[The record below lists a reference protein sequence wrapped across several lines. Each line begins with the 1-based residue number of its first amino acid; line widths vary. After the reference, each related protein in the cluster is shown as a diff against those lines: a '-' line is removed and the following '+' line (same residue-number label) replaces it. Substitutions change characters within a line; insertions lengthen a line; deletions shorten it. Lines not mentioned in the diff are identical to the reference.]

1 MSGYNVRVRRLF
13 LFALAVAAIATAAA
27 FSPESALAT
36 SIRNPKIGID
46 VDARLIN
53 AESIDY
59 LAEFGYGYIR
69 MQVYAEDLVSS
80 DPTNLELLAEVKRR
94 CDLRRLELWLVVE
107 SKTMETAL
115 LRDALEQ
122 IAKLDC
128 GLPRTIQILDDIN
141 LKNRVPADRY
151 EGILKVAKL
160 ALALPKG
167 HYLAAGGI
175 KGADGDYLQKLASTR
190 ALEHADIVTVNVFP
204 PLDGIENSSDT
215 RVSPRMDLP
224 AAASFV
230 ELAASFGK
238 PVWIGETGMPNSLTG
253 YGVDEFTQAGNVPR
267 IALLLLSMRAEKVTI
282 FTAFDPPESEKT
294 GADGKVVLNFGMI
307 PADLRPRAWAW
318 TIRNLNIFTAELVPS
333 WHTPIAN
340 WSPSFPATSDPI
352 YSVWY
357 ESANHVAV
365 LFWTDVPS
373 PLSKKT
379 GLIVYNEDISPA
391 ICQNLQ
397 EQKPWQPRSN
407 YAKNMIVTG
416 GLPLSSIPT
425 ILIFNRHS

>member
-1 MSGYNVRVRRLF
+1 MRGYNVRVRRFNLTM
-13 LFALAVAAIATAAA
+13 FAIAAILMASVAKPDIA
-27 FSPESALAT
+27 FAT

-59 LAEFGYGYIR
+59 LAEFGYGYLR
-69 MQVYAEDLVSS
+69 MQVYAEDLVAS

-94 CDLRRLELWLVVE
+94 CDSRRLDLWLVVE

-115 LRDALEQ
+115 LKDALEQ

-175 KGADGDYLQKLASTR
+175 KGADGDYLRKLASTR
-190 ALEHADIVTVNVFP
+190 ALEHADVVTLNVFP
-204 PLDGIENSSDT
+204 PVDGIENPSGT

-224 AAASFV
+224 AAAGFV

-238 PVWIGETGMPNSLTG
+238 PVWVGETGMPNSLTG
-253 YGVDEFTQAGNVPR
+253 YGVDEFTQAGIIPR

-282 FTAFDPPESEKT
+282 FTAFDPPESEIA
-294 GADGKVVLNFGMI
+294 GAEGKVILNFGMI

-318 TIRNLNIFTAELVPS
+318 SIRNLNVFTAELTSS
-333 WHTPIAN
+333 WHTPAAS
-340 WSPSFPATSDPI
+340 WAPSFPATSDPI
-352 YSVWY
+352 YSIWL
-357 ESANHVAV
+357 ESATHVAV
-365 LFWTDVPS
+365 VFWTEVPS

-397 EQKPWQPRSN
+397 EQRPWQPRSN

-425 ILIFNRHS
+425 ILIFNRH